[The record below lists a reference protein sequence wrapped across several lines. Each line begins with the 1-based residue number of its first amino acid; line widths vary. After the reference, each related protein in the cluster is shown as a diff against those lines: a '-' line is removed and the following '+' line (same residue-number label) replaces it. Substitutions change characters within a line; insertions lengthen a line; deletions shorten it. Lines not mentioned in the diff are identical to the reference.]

1 MFTLFNF
8 ISAVRRSRQVA
19 ATDIVWT
26 NKGARDG
33 AGYPGHRP
41 VMEGWVE
48 LVVSSGACLTS
59 LRVRKSEDTE
69 WSLAR
74 TGTTCPVPFG
84 AVRQ

>member
-1 MFTLFNF
+1 MDEQGGTG
-8 ISAVRRSRQVA
+8 RR
-19 ATDIVWT
+19 
-26 NKGARDG
+26 GM
-33 AGYPGHRP
+33 PGHRP

-74 TGTTCPVPFG
+74 TGTHMSRCHLG
-84 AVRQ
+84 AVRQYSTQQVFRRNRCIGN